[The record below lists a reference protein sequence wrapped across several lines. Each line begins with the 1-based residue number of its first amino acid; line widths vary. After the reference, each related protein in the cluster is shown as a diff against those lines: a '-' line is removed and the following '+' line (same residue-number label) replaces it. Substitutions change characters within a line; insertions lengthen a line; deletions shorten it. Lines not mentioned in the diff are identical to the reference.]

1 MLAAARVRLRD
12 ASGVPELDRGC
23 DLTVEPGPNGAGHP
37 SRTNTRGDVVK
48 KRARTGPK
56 RAERLQADSSN
67 LYAVLLIQLKSKID
81 KCKKL

>member
-37 SRTNTRGDVVK
+37 SRANTRGNIVK
-48 KRARTGPK
+48 KTRAHRAQTRRASPGRRLETLCGP
-56 RAERLQADSSN
+56 
-67 LYAVLLIQLKSKID
+67 
-81 KCKKL
+81 